1 MNYLGLFHSQKSRA
15 TPFQMTMTAFQS
27 LRIRFYRSLL
37 SRTCSDSSFRFCLVT
52 PTAVLPGLLH
62 TTAETENSGQ
72 VTSMRVRNLSITHEV
87 YTTGLCFSVE
97 PFCVVW
103 LNVEVLQHLFPCLHL
118 ERQEQKAMF
127 KQYGFNLQKS
137 GSKKTP

>member
-1 MNYLGLFHSQKSRA
+1 
-15 TPFQMTMTAFQS
+15 
-27 LRIRFYRSLL
+27 
-37 SRTCSDSSFRFCLVT
+37 
-52 PTAVLPGLLH
+52 
-62 TTAETENSGQ
+62 
-72 VTSMRVRNLSITHEV
+72 MRVRNLSITHEV

-118 ERQEQKAMF
+118 EHQEQKAMF

-137 GSKKTP
+137 GSKKTPYLMIRSAFARSHVTFWLFVAVCADASLPQVDFPWTGFLGMHNAVIQIAPMHSASLL